1 VLRHD
6 VQIKSSAMKL
16 SRISTS
22 PHALLL
28 GALLAASSL
37 QGCQTT
43 VGGQTLPSANYLRDD
58 VQFFPAGPED
68 KLFYQRQAIEQ
79 YNAGRIGADDLAQPG
94 GVQPPPP
101 PAPAP

>member
-1 VLRHD
+1 
-6 VQIKSSAMKL
+6 MKL

-28 GALLAASSL
+28 GALLAASAL

-79 YNAGRIGADDLAQPG
+79 YNAGRVGVDDLGQPG

>member
-1 VLRHD
+1 
-6 VQIKSSAMKL
+6 MKL
-16 SRISTS
+16 SRITS
-22 PHALLL
+22 SSQALLL
-28 GALLAASSL
+28 GALLAAGAL

-79 YNAGRIGADDLAQPG
+79 YNAGRAGADDFGQPG